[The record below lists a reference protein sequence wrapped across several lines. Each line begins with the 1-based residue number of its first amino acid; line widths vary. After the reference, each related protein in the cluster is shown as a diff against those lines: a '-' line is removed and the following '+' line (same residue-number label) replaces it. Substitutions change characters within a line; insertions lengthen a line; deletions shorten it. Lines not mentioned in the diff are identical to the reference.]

1 MLIPERGDIIMVNLS
16 PTKGHEQSGYR
27 PALVVS
33 HTQKNKVTGFCQICP
48 ITSRDSGWPFNLKL
62 IEGMIT
68 SGVII
73 TDQVTCIDWQARN
86 FKFVEKVPTDLLED
100 CIDMIHTFL

>member
-1 MLIPERGDIIMVNLS
+1 MLVPERVDIIMGNLS
-16 PTKGHEQSGYR
+16 PTKVHEQSEYR
-27 PALVVS
+27 PTLVVS

-48 ITSRDSGWPFNLKL
+48 ITNRDSGWPFNLKL
-62 IEGMIT
+62 VEDMYT

-73 TDQVTCIDWQARN
+73 TDQVTCIDLQSRG
-86 FKFVEKVPTDLLED
+86 FKFVEKVPSDLLED